1 MRIQAILI
9 SALITGSL
17 SLVTGCGGQKTNGAD
32 VGGLNEAVKI
42 TPGSSLVTVG
52 QTLAYSAQ
60 NVFGTDYAWS
70 VIPAT
75 LGTFTESGTFTAK
88 APGTGVVVATSRKDA
103 RYVGTTSIQTVPAP
117 LAPVTAPAFVNT
129 SATGLAASVPVQSGC
144 TYAWTITGGTLTS
157 AADGAQITFS
167 AGTAPGTIS
176 VSCSVSNAAHTA
188 VQGAATIQVVTLPLV
203 VAFDGLPTILVS
215 GGTTSL
221 LPVFQGGTGV
231 IMPGN
236 LSATSGVPIPV
247 TLTATTAFVLTVT
260 NQAGAKASASAR
272 ILVGDPNPP
281 GGSPTAGT
289 EWTDP
294 ATGFVLVWCPP
305 GSFQMGAPSTDPD
318 ASPNEWPAHG
328 VTFSQGFWI
337 SKAKVTQEE
346 WVTYLKANPAFF
358 QPGAC
363 VRFTDGMTYPVEQ
376 VSWEDIQAYVAKL
389 NIQLG
394 WSAFRL
400 PSEAEWE
407 YAYRAG
413 TTTRFFWGDDPN
425 LQGLST
431 YAWFKANAFNL
442 TQPVNQLGA
451 NPWKLM
457 DIAGNVLEWAAD
469 TYAADYT
476 GTPTDGSP
484 MLGSTSLRSLR
495 GSAWNDAGKNLRA
508 SARAVRP
515 PSDRFRTVGFRL
527 VRPHRDA
534 PVLSLLHAS
543 SVSLPKAGGSVTLTW
558 TATGASSLWLNQGV
572 GEVTGAAS
580 KVVAV
585 TSTTTFTLLAKNA
598 NGWVMSTVNVEVAK

>member
-9 SALITGSL
+9 AALITSSL
-17 SLVTGCGGQKTNGAD
+17 SLVTSCGGQKTNGAD

-42 TPGSSLVTVG
+42 TPGASLVTVG

-70 VIPAT
+70 VIPES
-75 LGTFTESGTFTAK
+75 LGMFSGNGTFTAK

-117 LAPVTAPAFVNT
+117 LSTVAAPSYVNT
-129 SATGLAASVPVQSGC
+129 SATGLTASVPVQSGC

-157 AADGAQITFS
+157 AADGTQITFS

-176 VSCSVSNAAHTA
+176 ISCTVSNAALTA
-188 VQGAATIQVVTLPLV
+188 VQGTAAIQVVSWPLV
-203 VAFDGLPTILVS
+203 AAFDGLPTILVS
-215 GGTTSL
+215 GGATSL

-231 IMPGN
+231 IMPG
-236 LSATSGVPIPV
+236 SIPASSGVAIPV
-247 TLTATTAFVLTVT
+247 TLTTTTTFVLTVT
-260 NQAGAKASASAR
+260 NQAGAKVSASAS

-281 GGSPTAGT
+281 GGSPAAGT
-289 EWTDP
+289 PWTDP
-294 ATGFVLVWCPP
+294 ATGLVLVWCPP
-305 GSFQMGAPSTDPD
+305 GSFQMGAPSSDPD
-318 ASPNEWPAHG
+318 ASPNEGPAHA
-328 VTFSQGFWI
+328 VTFGQGFWI
-337 SKAKVTQEE
+337 SKSKVTQDE
-346 WVTYLKANPAFF
+346 WIRHLKANPAFF

-363 VRFTDGMTYPVEQ
+363 VRFAEGTALPVEQ
-376 VSWEDIQAYVAKL
+376 VSWEDIQGYVGKINTL
-389 NIQLG
+389 LG

-413 TTTRFFWGDDPN
+413 TSTRFFWGEDPN

-431 YAWFKANAFNL
+431 YAWYKANAFNL
-442 TQPVNQLGA
+442 TRPVNQLGA
-451 NPWKLM
+451 NPWELM
-457 DIAGNVLEWAAD
+457 DIAGNVLEWTAD

-484 MLGSTSLRSLR
+484 MLENSSLRSLR

-534 PVLSLLHAS
+534 PVLSPLHAS
-543 SVSLPKAGGSVTLTW
+543 SVSLPKGGGSVTLSW
-558 TATGASSLWLNQGV
+558 TATGATSLWLDQGV
-572 GEVTGAAS
+572 GDVTGAAS
-580 KVVAV
+580 KAVAV
-585 TSTTTFTLLAKNA
+585 TSSTPFTLLAKNA